1 MAKKEEIIVNTVEE
15 FKFVATILRQA
26 QLYPSH
32 GLWMPNEGFTKTH
45 PNVLGKKNWQ
55 PIPATRY
62 FGSTLSKHFV
72 TIVCSLSP

>member
-1 MAKKEEIIVNTVEE
+1 MAKKEEVKVKTVEE

-45 PNVLGKKNWQ
+45 PNVLGKKKIGN
-55 PIPATRY
+55 RY
-62 FGSTLSKHFV
+62 QLQN
-72 TIVCSLSP
+72 ILAAL